1 MIVFR
6 VAEVHQLH
14 LVPLVQLYL
23 ALALAPHALLNA
35 TIVQG
40 DDSLAAW
47 TWVHLV
53 QAVPVVRKV
62 ASQAARILPCSTLAK
77 RRQELVVSQFS
88 FIIFCNRS

>member
-1 MIVFR
+1 MIMFR

-14 LVPLVQLYL
+14 LVPLVQLHL

-40 DDSLAAW
+40 DDRLAAW

-53 QAVPVVRKV
+53 QAVPVVRKK
-62 ASQAARILPCSTLAK
+62 ANQAARILPCGTLGN
-77 RRQELVVSQFS
+77 RRQKLVLS
-88 FIIFCNRS
+88 